1 MSNLIHFVILLR
13 KRGKKKEGQAGAFV
27 PCLSGGI
34 TLQTAPSPS
43 LPRLEPQREAEWG
56 GGGGRVSPGHKVQ
69 AREASRGWEA
79 NSSLAPLGAAL
90 VIFIHHSCFLLD
102 IY

>member
-13 KRGKKKEGQAGAFV
+13 KRGKKKEGQAGACV

-34 TLQTAPSPS
+34 TLQIAPSPS

-56 GGGGRVSPGHKVQ
+56 KSKPRAQGQGGLQRVGSKQLPGSTWGSFGHFY
-69 AREASRGWEA
+69 
-79 NSSLAPLGAAL
+79 SS
-90 VIFIHHSCFLLD
+90 
-102 IY
+102 

>member
-13 KRGKKKEGQAGAFV
+13 KRGKKKEGQAGACV
-27 PCLSGGI
+27 PCLSGDI
-34 TLQTAPSPS
+34 TLLIAPSPS

-56 GGGGRVSPGHKVQ
+56 GGGGRVSPGCKV
-69 AREASRGWEA
+69 RETSRGWEA

-102 IY
+102 TY